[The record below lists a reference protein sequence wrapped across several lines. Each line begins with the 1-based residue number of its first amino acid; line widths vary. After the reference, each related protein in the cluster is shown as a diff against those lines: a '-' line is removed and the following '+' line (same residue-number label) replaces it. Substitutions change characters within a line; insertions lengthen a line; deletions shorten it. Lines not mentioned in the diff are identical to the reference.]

1 MKRLA
6 PNPNQQCVGCRQC
19 ELACSIVHEGCFAP
33 WLARVKVDRK
43 EDIVLSSP
51 VICRHCSDAPCA
63 AACPVDAIIKS
74 EATGAYYVDNR
85 LCIGCLQCIEACPYR
100 AVFFNNSKGIA
111 LKCDMCAG
119 DPACV
124 RACPNGVIVEE
135 EVGGRV

>member
-6 PNPNQQCVGCRQC
+6 IDANKQCVGCRQC

-33 WLARVKVDRK
+33 WLARVNVDRK

-85 LCIGCLQCIEACPYR
+85 LCIGCLQCIEACPYG

-111 LKCDMCAG
+111 LKCDMCGG

-135 EVGGRV
+135 AGGHV